1 VKRSAGPL
9 LALAALAGAG
19 AAAAQPP
26 PEGTAS
32 APIVV
37 EGQRNRDAQIRELIE
52 ALPPTRSDGHYSR
65 FEDGAC
71 PALLGI
77 PPHQRAL
84 AVERIR
90 AVAAAGGVPLAGA
103 KCLANVLVI
112 VTPDK
117 KRLIAQLAKQYP
129 SYLSDMSKRE
139 IASLL
144 KESGP
149 SALWYRKELYRS
161 DGRARFAVGPLDYY
175 DRRST
180 EAPSRL
186 RDLSHPAFSGSIL
199 VVESAALDG
208 LTTTQLADYA
218 AMRAFTGADPRRL
231 PGGKVPTILT
241 VLETPMGAEVPNS
254 LTAWD
259 IAFLKSLYKSSPN
272 SFAPGQRGQIR
283 VRMKKEMDAASGG
296 AAG

>member
-1 VKRSAGPL
+1 MKNPAGPL
-9 LALAALAGAG
+9 LALAALATAG
-19 AAAAQPP
+19 TAAAQEPTD
-26 PEGTAS
+26 GAAS

-65 FEDGAC
+65 FEEGAC
-71 PALLGI
+71 PALLGV

-84 AVERIR
+84 AAERIR
-90 AVAAAGGVPLAGA
+90 AVAAAGGVPVAGA
-103 KCLANVLVI
+103 KCLTNVLVI

-129 SYLSDMSKRE
+129 SYFSELSKRE
-139 IASLL
+139 ISSLL
-144 KESGP
+144 KGSGP
-149 SALWYRKELYRS
+149 SALWHRKELYRS
-161 DGRARFAVGPLDYY
+161 DGRARFAAGSVDYL

-180 EAPSRL
+180 EGASRL
-186 RDLSHPAFSGSIL
+186 RDLAHPAFTGSIL
-199 VVESAALDG
+199 IVESAALDG

-218 AMRAFTGADPRRL
+218 AMRAFTGADPERL
-231 PGGKVPTILT
+231 PGGKVSTILT

-283 VRMKKEMDAASGG
+283 ARMKKEMDAASGG